1 MSPGS
6 PEWVPKVLVVDDE
19 AFARRYFETVLVED
33 GYSCVTAESI
43 EACTRHLQDEEPP
56 DLIILDI
63 RLPDGNGLDLL
74 TRLQERGNTT
84 PIIVITAYGSV
95 SEAVRAMKSGA
106 FDFFTKPFED
116 PHRIKISIKNALE
129 HRRLSDENLK
139 LRSQLQSRS
148 ALSGLIG
155 SSPGMQRVFEL
166 IRKAART
173 ESHILVVGESGTGKE
188 LVAEAIHSLSE
199 RSGGAFIPINCAA
212 LPDALLESSLFGYE
226 RGAFT
231 GATKRT
237 RGFFEEAQGG
247 TLFLDEI
254 GDAALSVQAKI
265 LRAVEEGVIYRVGST
280 KSISTDVRL
289 IFATNKDLGCEVS
302 EGRFRKDLYFRI
314 NVIQIPLPPL
324 RDRKED
330 IALLARHFLAK
341 KCADSG
347 IKEAVLTDDALT
359 FLLKRRW
366 AGNVRELKNLMERIV
381 ALHSKEAVTGGDLA
395 RYGQEELIEPA
406 AFPLDVEY
414 ETAKREFEMTYFS
427 RLLDAVGGDPTQ
439 AAERSGIHI
448 STVYRKL
455 KALGLSTKR
464 L

>member
-1 MSPGS
+1 MSPAS
-6 PEWVPKVLVVDDE
+6 RNSVPKVLVVDDE

-43 EACTRHLQDEEPP
+43 EACTRYLEDEEPP
-56 DLIILDI
+56 DLIILDV

-74 TRLQERGNTT
+74 TKLQEQGTTT

-139 LRSQLQSRS
+139 LRTELHSRS
-148 ALSGLIG
+148 VFRNLIG
-155 SSPGMQRVFEL
+155 TSPGMQRVFEMT
-166 IRKAART
+166 RKAART
-173 ESHILVVGESGTGKE
+173 ESHILIAGESGTGKE
-188 LVAEAIHSLSE
+188 LVAEAIHALSD
-199 RSGGAFIPINCAA
+199 RSAAAFIPINCAA
-212 LPDALLESSLFGYE
+212 LPDTLLESSLFGYE

-237 RGFFEEAQGG
+237 RGFLEEVKGG

-265 LRAVEEGVIYRVGST
+265 LRVVEDGVIYRVGST
-280 KSISTDVRL
+280 KSIRTDVRL
-289 IFATNKDLGCEVS
+289 IFATNKDLGREVS

-314 NVIQIPLPPL
+314 NVIKIDLPPL
-324 RDRKED
+324 RERRED
-330 IALLARHFLAK
+330 IPLLARHFLAK

-347 IKEAVLTDDALT
+347 IKEAVLTDDALP

-381 ALHSKEAVTGGDLA
+381 ALHTKEAVTGRDLA
-395 RYGQEELIEPA
+395 RYSQEELTETVPFA
-406 AFPLDVEY
+406 LDVEY
-414 ETAKREFEMTYFS
+414 EQAKREFELTYFT
-427 RLLDAVGGDPTQ
+427 RLLDAVGGDP
-439 AAERSGIHI
+439 ALVAERSGIHL
-448 STVYRKL
+448 STVYRKM
-455 KALGLSTKR
+455 KSLGLAKK
-464 L
+464 

>member
-1 MSPGS
+1 MRHGTSDS
-6 PEWVPKVLVVDDE
+6 VPKVLVVDDE

-33 GYSCVTAESI
+33 GYSCETAESI
-43 EACTRHLQDEEPP
+43 EACLRHLENEEPP

-74 TRLQERGNTT
+74 TRLQERDNTR

-106 FDFFTKPFED
+106 FDYFTKPFED

-129 HRRLSDENLK
+129 HRRLRDENLM
-139 LRSQLQSRS
+139 LRTQLHSRS
-148 ALSGLIG
+148 VFRKLIG
-155 SSPGMQRVFEL
+155 ISPSMEKVFEL
-166 IRKAART
+166 IRKTART
-173 ESHILVVGESGTGKE
+173 ESHILIVGESGTGKE
-188 LVAEAIHSLSE
+188 LVAEAIHSLSD
-199 RSGGAFIPINCAA
+199 RSSGAFIPINCAA
-212 LPDALLESSLFGYE
+212 LPEALLESSLFGYE

-237 RGFFEEAQGG
+237 PGFLEEAKGG

-254 GDAALSVQAKI
+254 GDAAPSVQAKI

-280 KSISTDVRL
+280 KSIRTDVRL
-289 IFATNKDLGCEVS
+289 IFATNKDLGREVS

-314 NVIQIPLPPL
+314 NVIKIPLPPL
-324 RDRKED
+324 RDRRED
-330 IALLARHFLAK
+330 IPLLARHFLAK
-341 KCADSG
+341 KCGDSG
-347 IKEAVLTDDALT
+347 IKEAVLTDDALP

-381 ALHSKEAVTGGDLA
+381 ALHQKEAVTGRDLE
-395 RYGQEELIEPA
+395 RYGQEELIETVP
-406 AFPLDVEY
+406 FSLDVEY
-414 ETAKREFEMTYFS
+414 EKAKREFDVTYFT
-427 RLLDAVGGDPTQ
+427 RLLDAVGGDPSLV
-439 AAERSGIHI
+439 AERSGIHV

-455 KALGLSTKR
+455 KSLGLFKK
-464 L
+464 

>member
-6 PEWVPKVLVVDDE
+6 RDYVPKVLVVDDE

-43 EACTRHLQDEEPP
+43 EACTRHLEDEEPP
-56 DLIILDI
+56 DLIILDV

-74 TRLQERGNTT
+74 TQLQQQGNTT

-95 SEAVRAMKSGA
+95 SEAVRAMKTGA

-139 LRSQLQSRS
+139 LRTELHSRS
-148 ALSGLIG
+148 LFRNLIG
-155 SSPGMQRVFEL
+155 TSPGMQRVFEL

-173 ESHILVVGESGTGKE
+173 ESHILIVGESGTGKE
-188 LVAEAIHSLSE
+188 LVAEAIHALSD
-199 RSGGAFIPINCAA
+199 RSAAAFIPINCAA
-212 LPDALLESSLFGYE
+212 LPDTLLESSLFGYE

-237 RGFFEEAQGG
+237 RGFLEEAKGG
-247 TLFLDEI
+247 ILFLDEI

-265 LRAVEEGVIYRVGST
+265 LRVVEDGVIYRVGST
-280 KSISTDVRL
+280 KSIRTDVRL
-289 IFATNKDLGCEVS
+289 IFATNKDLGREVS

-314 NVIQIPLPPL
+314 NVIKIDLPPL
-324 RDRKED
+324 RERRED
-330 IALLARHFLAK
+330 IPLLARHFLAK

-347 IKEAVLTDDALT
+347 IKEAVLTDDALP

-381 ALHSKEAVTGGDLA
+381 ALHTREVVTGADLA
-395 RYGQEELIEPA
+395 RYSQEELIETVP
-406 AFPLDVEY
+406 FPMEVEY
-414 ETAKREFEMTYFS
+414 EKAKREFELAYFS
-427 RLLDAVGGDPTQ
+427 RLLDAVGGDPVRV
-439 AAERSGIHI
+439 AERSRVHL

-455 KALGLSTKR
+455 KSLGLSKK
-464 L
+464 

>member
-6 PEWVPKVLVVDDE
+6 TNSVPKVLVVDDE

-43 EACTRHLQDEEPP
+43 AACTRHLENEEPP

-63 RLPDGNGLDLL
+63 RLPDGSGLDLL
-74 TRLQERGNTT
+74 SRLREQGNTR

-106 FDFFTKPFED
+106 FDYFTKPFED

-129 HRRLSDENLK
+129 HRRLRDENLM
-139 LRSQLQSRS
+139 LRTQLHSRS
-148 ALSGLIG
+148 VFGKLIG
-155 SSPGMQRVFEL
+155 ISPNMQRVFEL
-166 IRKAART
+166 IRKSART
-173 ESHILVVGESGTGKE
+173 DSHILIVGESGTGKE
-188 LVAEAIHSLSE
+188 LVAEAIHALSD
-199 RSGGAFIPINCAA
+199 RSAGAFIPINCAA

-237 RGFFEEAQGG
+237 PGFLEEAKGG

-254 GDAALSVQAKI
+254 GDAAPSVQAKI

-280 KSISTDVRL
+280 KSIRTDVRL
-289 IFATNKDLGCEVS
+289 IFATNKDLGREVS

-314 NVIQIPLPPL
+314 NVIKIPLPPL
-324 RDRKED
+324 RDRRED
-330 IALLARHFLAK
+330 IPLLARHFLAK

-347 IKEAVLTDDALT
+347 IKEAVLTDDAFP

-366 AGNVRELKNLMERIV
+366 DGNVRELKNLMERIV
-381 ALHSKEAVTGGDLA
+381 ALHPKEYVTGRDLA
-395 RYGQEELIEPA
+395 RYGQEELIETVP
-406 AFPLDVEY
+406 FPLDVEY
-414 ETAKREFEMTYFS
+414 EKAKRDFEVTYFS
-427 RLLDAVGGDPTQ
+427 RLLDAVGGDPSLV
-439 AAERSGIHI
+439 AERSGIHLA
-448 STVYRKL
+448 TVYRKL
-455 KALGLSTKR
+455 KSLGLSKK
-464 L
+464 

>member
-1 MSPGS
+1 MNPASS
-6 PEWVPKVLVVDDE
+6 DSVPKVLVVDDE

-43 EACTRHLQDEEPP
+43 ESCMRHIENEESP

-74 TRLQERGNTT
+74 ARLHEQDNTR

-106 FDFFTKPFED
+106 FDYFTKPFED

-129 HRRLSDENLK
+129 HRRLHDENLM
-139 LRSQLQSRS
+139 LRTQLHSRS
-148 ALSGLIG
+148 VFRKLIG
-155 SSPGMQRVFEL
+155 ISPSMQKVFEL

-173 ESHILVVGESGTGKE
+173 ESHILIVGESGTGKE
-188 LVAEAIHSLSE
+188 LVAEAIHALSD
-199 RSGGAFIPINCAA
+199 RAAGAFIPINCAA
-212 LPDALLESSLFGYE
+212 LPDSLLESSLFGYE

-237 RGFFEEAQGG
+237 PGFFEEAKGG

-254 GDAALSVQAKI
+254 GDAAPPVQAKI

-280 KSISTDVRL
+280 KSINTDVRL
-289 IFATNKDLGCEVS
+289 IFATNKDLSREVS

-314 NVIQIPLPPL
+314 NVIKIALPPL
-324 RDRKED
+324 RDRRED
-330 IALLARHFLAK
+330 IPLLTRHFLAK
-341 KCADSG
+341 KCAESG
-347 IKEAVLTDDALT
+347 ITEAVLTDDALP

-366 AGNVRELKNLMERIV
+366 DGNVRELKNLVERIV
-381 ALHSKEAVTGGDLA
+381 ALHPKESVTGRDLA
-395 RYGQEELIEPA
+395 RYSQEELIEPMP
-406 AFPLDVEY
+406 FPLDVEY
-414 ETAKREFEMTYFS
+414 EKAKREFEVTYFT
-427 RLLDAVGGDPTQ
+427 RLLDAVGGDP
-439 AAERSGIHI
+439 ALVAERSGIHL
-448 STVYRKL
+448 STVYRKM
-455 KALGLSTKR
+455 KSLGLFKK
-464 L
+464 